1 MIGSNSG
8 YGTGGGAA
16 RPGSG
21 AGNSRPP
28 VSTSTQGRPGGAGLP
43 TKPPDT
49 NPTASVSRLPPRT
62 ISSSAI
68 TTTASNPTK
77 MDVDVPPVPPIPAI
91 FASTP
96 ITTATPARP
105 PTAQPPPTSTTPN
118 VTNGDPGKKILSF
131 VVLSLLPSLFCAH
144 TKFPQNS
151 ELGALFTIFNR
162 MATNPYTTKSS
173 TEYKSD
179 INSRSERVVRAQLGF
194 FDSLT
199 GHGLTDME
207 LDDLVSVRGESEAEK
222 MKEKL
227 RIKENVDRERED
239 KNKEERESRL
249 RWEKN
254 TEKRME
260 DNEKRHKKEMRE
272 IQDQHS
278 LEMTNLSSELSE
290 LQDASLARLKELEAK
305 VGSDRTDV
313 LGRLNTLSQNLS
325 NKMSPLESKISN
337 ITIKIQELN
346 TSVIDKQISLVETY
360 QTKLD
365 SLTSSID
372 SKILYQLSSATVI
385 KTF

>member
-118 VTNGDPGKKILSF
+118 VTNGDPGKKIL
-131 VVLSLLPSLFCAH
+131 
-144 TKFPQNS
+144 S